1 MINIGWVRT
10 IKIAGLDFTTTEEC
24 DQIIKMLFNFFRKA
38 KKERNG
44 YMTNSKKK
52 TGCFFN

>member
-10 IKIAGLDFTTTEEC
+10 IKIAGLDFTTTEEF
-24 DQIIKMLFNFFRKA
+24 DQIIKMLFIFFRKG

-52 TGCFFN
+52 TGFFN